1 MPGLHPADRTTPRP
15 LAAGCRALALAA
27 VVAGLLGCAGRGEP
41 TWGGQWPSAAQLKEA
56 TVATARDPRIWV
68 PLAGAA
74 ALAVTDADDDLAEW
88 AADEQPLFGADAES
102 TSDDL
107 RTAGEA
113 VWLLTALTAPSPS
126 LQDKAGGLL
135 AGVAALNLEDAVTG
149 AIKDASG
156 RRRPDG
162 SDDES
167 FSSGHAGT
175 ASVATTMALANLDHH
190 RLPRW
195 ADVSLRVGFHGIA
208 AGTAWAR
215 VEAEKHY
222 PTDVLVGYAV
232 GRFVGGVVQRAFIRA
247 PGAAAKVSW
256 RMEPLPGGGAVTLTL
271 APGR

>member
-1 MPGLHPADRTTPRP
+1 LRTVT
-15 LAAGCRALALAA
+15 LT
-27 VVAGLLGCAGRGEP
+27 VVLAGLLGCAGRGEP
-41 TWGGQWPSAAQLKEA
+41 SWGGQWPGAAGLREA
-56 TVATARDPRIWV
+56 AVATARDPRVWA

-74 ALAVTDADDDLAEW
+74 VLAVTDADDDLADW
-88 AADEQPLFGADAES
+88 AADERPLFGADAES
-102 TSDDL
+102 VSDDL
-107 RTAGEA
+107 RSAGEA
-113 VWLLTALTAPSPS
+113 VWLLTALTAPSPG
-126 LQDKAGGLL
+126 LKDKAGGLL
-135 AGVAALNLEDAVTG
+135 AGVVALNLEDAVTG
-149 AIKDASG
+149 AVKDVSG

-175 ASVATTMALANLDHH
+175 ASVSTTMALANLDHH

-232 GRFVGGVVQRAFIRA
+232 GRFIGGVVQRAFIRGPA
-247 PGAAAKVSW
+247 TAANVAWHV
-256 RMEPLPGGGAVTLTL
+256 EPLPGGGALTITL

>member
-1 MPGLHPADRTTPRP
+1 MPGHPLRSV
-15 LAAGCRALALAA
+15 ALAA
-27 VVAGLLGCAGRGEP
+27 VLAGLLGCAGRGEP
-41 TWGGQWPSAAQLKEA
+41 TWGGQWPDTARLREAA
-56 TVATARDPRIWV
+56 VATARDPRVWM

-74 ALAVTDADDDLAEW
+74 ALAVTDADDDLADW
-88 AADEQPLFGADAES
+88 AADERPLFGADAES
-102 TSDDL
+102 VSDDL
-107 RTAGEA
+107 GSAGEA

-135 AGVAALNLEDAVTG
+135 AGVVALNLEDAVTG
-149 AIKDASG
+149 AVKDVSG

-175 ASVATTMALANLDHH
+175 ASVSTTMALANLDHH

-215 VEAEKHY
+215 GEARKHF

-232 GRFVGGVVQRAFIRA
+232 GRFVGGVVQRVFIRA
-247 PGAAAKVSW
+247 ADGGANVSW
-256 RMEPLPGGGAVTLTL
+256 RVEPLPGGGAVTLTL
-271 APGR
+271 SPGR

>member
-1 MPGLHPADRTTPRP
+1 M
-15 LAAGCRALALAA
+15 RALALAGLL
-27 VVAGLLGCAGRGEP
+27 AGLSGCASRGEP
-41 TWGGQWPSAAQLKEA
+41 TWGGQWPDTTRLKDAA
-56 TVATARDPRIWV
+56 VATARDPRVWV

-74 ALAVTDADDDLAEW
+74 VLAVTDADDDLADW
-88 AADEQPLFGADAES
+88 AADQRPLFGADAES
-102 TSDDL
+102 VSDDL
-107 RTAGEA
+107 RSAGEA
-113 VWLLTALTAPSPS
+113 AWLLTALTAPSPS
-126 LQDKAGGLL
+126 LKDRAGGLL
-135 AGVAALNLEDAVTG
+135 AGVAALNLEDAITG
-149 AIKDASG
+149 SIKSAAG

-175 ASVATTMALANLDHH
+175 ASVSTTMALANLDHY

-222 PTDVLVGYAV
+222 PTDVLMGYAV
-232 GRFVGGVVQRAFIRA
+232 GRFIGGVVQRALIRA
-247 PGAAAKVSW
+247 PATGANVSW
-256 RMEPLPGGGAVTLTL
+256 QVEPLPGGAALTVTL